1 MASQAS
7 PSYGSLIPP
16 QPIPAA
22 AQAFSSRIHGLLDG
36 QPKDEAT
43 VAQAFAGMDD
53 FFDLIAA
60 KLYTQ
65 ASMLVGEGEESVQLV
80 ETAIANADIGGC
92 DPAKGRRN
100 SRWALCTAAI
110 ELLERRNPG
119 CLSAPQETELKGR
132 CIEGDDLDSSGV
144 SGAELEQ
151 ALKGPGRERVRV
163 WLESLPAALR
173 TVFVLRAVIGFS
185 PAETAQLLQENGGAQ
200 AAKWTDAAV
209 RVWFRSALCSLATQ
223 ILHASTGLST
233 MS

>member
-7 PSYGSLIPP
+7 PSYDSLIPR
-16 QPIPAA
+16 QPIPAS
-22 AQAFSSRIHGLLDG
+22 AQVFSSRIHGLLDG

-65 ASMLVGEGEESVQLV
+65 ASMLVGEGEESVRLV
-80 ETAIANADIGGC
+80 ETAIANADIGSC
-92 DPAKGRRN
+92 DPVKGRRN
-100 SRWALCTAAI
+100 SRWALCAAAI

-119 CLSAPQETELKGR
+119 CLRAPQETELKGR

-144 SGAELEQ
+144 SGAELAQ
-151 ALKGPGRERVRV
+151 ALEGPGRERVRI
-163 WLESLPAALR
+163 WLESLPTALR

-185 PAETAQLLQENGGAQ
+185 PAETAQLLQEHGGAQ
-200 AAKWTDAAV
+200 AAEWNDAAV
-209 RVWFRSALCSLATQ
+209 RVWFRNALCSLATQ
-223 ILHASTGLST
+223 ILHASVGA
-233 MS
+233 